1 MDIYFILWFINQ
13 YYIIDFVDQIVS
25 VSATRNSLLLSP
37 LSLWYIFIP
46 FFFFPNMSL
55 HSSATIAPESFYILP
70 VQALES
76 AISPCTVGSSGQYI
90 FNN

>member
-1 MDIYFILWFINQ
+1 
-13 YYIIDFVDQIVS
+13 
-25 VSATRNSLLLSP
+25 
-37 LSLWYIFIP
+37 
-46 FFFFPNMSL
+46 MSL